1 MAVLVV
7 PAVAIGVAATIW
19 LYGVG
24 VRRLLGL
31 SLSIPRA
38 LLAGVVAFAVG
49 SPIITAVASSA
60 EEPHQHALPGLW
72 FVILGA
78 AISLLVGMFV
88 LVVAEAL
95 VPSGQLPGPLFLV
108 RSVRRRGHRIRRYV
122 QISRILIRRGMLPY
136 LSGSRRA
143 ELATPEGRSA
153 LAHALRL
160 AMEEGGVTFVKLG
173 QVLATRR
180 DLLPPEFISEL
191 SGLQDDAAPVPW
203 PEVEE
208 VLQGGLRAPVGETFA
223 SFERA
228 PLAAASIAQVHAATL
243 HGGERVVVKVRRP
256 HIDTIVEWDLDILS
270 RLAVRLQRSTAW
282 GRGVRIVDLANGF
295 AQALR
300 EELDLRVEVRNML
313 SVEAATAAAGGRE
326 AKVHVPRPF
335 PELCSSNVLVMERVE
350 GRSLASIAPLE
361 EIGDRAALARALF
374 DGLLRQ
380 VMVDGIF
387 HADPHPGN
395 VLLLSD
401 QRLALLDFGS
411 VGRLD
416 STLRA
421 ALQRLLLAVDRGDAA
436 WLCDTLLDIARRP
449 DQLDELSL
457 ERALGQLLARHVVPG
472 LTPDVRMFTEL
483 VRILAGHGL
492 SVPPDVA
499 GAFRALATIE
509 GTLTGLA
516 PGFDIIAEARA
527 FATQELAGQLSPTAL
542 RESATGELPVLLSM
556 LRRVPRRLDRIT
568 GSLEEGRLNIN
579 VRLLADERDRRY
591 LTSIA
596 HQFILAL
603 LAATTGIM
611 ATLLLGLHG
620 GPRVTPT
627 VTLYAFFGYC
637 LLVVAGVLALRV
649 LVLVF
654 RLGNA

>member
-1 MAVLVV
+1 MAVLVI
-7 PAVAIGVAATIW
+7 PALVIGVACTIW
-19 LYGVG
+19 LYAYG

-60 EEPHQHALPGLW
+60 KERPQHVLPGVW
-72 FVILGA
+72 FVILGG
-78 AISLLVGMFV
+78 AIALLVGMFV
-88 LVVAEAL
+88 LVVFEAL
-95 VPSGQLPGPLFLV
+95 VPSGLLPGPLYMV
-108 RSVRRRGHRIRRYV
+108 RSVRKRGRRIRRYA
-122 QISRILIRRGMLPY
+122 QIGRILVRRGMLPY
-136 LSGSRRA
+136 LSGTRRA
-143 ELATPEGRSA
+143 ELATPDGRSA

-160 AMEEGGVTFVKLG
+160 ALEDGGVTFVKLG

-203 PEVEE
+203 PEIDVLLHGELRGGMDE
-208 VLQGGLRAPVGETFA
+208 VFV
-223 SFERA
+223 SFERQ

-243 HGGERVVVKVRRP
+243 ADGEDVVVKVRRP
-256 HIDTIVEWDLDILS
+256 GIDTLVDWDLDIVG
-270 RLAVRLQRSTAW
+270 RLAARLGRSTGW
-282 GRGVRIVDLANGF
+282 GRGVGIVDLANGF

-300 EELDLRVEVRNML
+300 EELDLRVEVRNMA
-313 SVEAATAAAGGRE
+313 SVLAATAASGDQRR
-326 AKVHVPRPF
+326 KVRVPRPHAA
-335 PELCSSNVLVMERVE
+335 LCTSNLLVMERIQ
-350 GRSLASIAPLE
+350 GRSLASISPTE
-361 EIGDRAALARALF
+361 EVGDRAALARALF
-374 DGLLRQ
+374 EYLLAQ

-395 VLLLSD
+395 VLLLTGGE
-401 QRLALLDFGS
+401 LALLDFGS

-436 WLCDTLLDIARRP
+436 WLSDTLLEIARRP
-449 DQLDELSL
+449 DDLDELAL

-472 LTPDVRMFTEL
+472 LTPDLRMFTDL
-483 VRILAGHGL
+483 VRILADHGL
-492 SVPPDVA
+492 SVPPDIA

-516 PGFDIIAEARA
+516 PGFDIIAEARS
-527 FATQELAGQLSPTAL
+527 FAAGHLAEQLTPGGL
-542 RESATGELPVLLSM
+542 RASATAELPALVSM

-568 GSLEEGRLNIN
+568 GSLEEGRLNVN
-579 VRLLADERDRRY
+579 LRLLADERDRRY

-596 HQFILAL
+596 HQFILAF
-603 LAATTGIM
+603 LAAATGIM
-611 ATLLLGLHG
+611 ATLMLGLHG
-620 GPRVTPT
+620 GPRVTHT
-627 VTLYAFFGYC
+627 VSLYAFFGYC
-637 LLVVAGVLALRV
+637 LLVFAGVLALRV

-654 RLGNA
+654 RPDST

>member
-1 MAVLVV
+1 MDVLVV
-7 PAVAIGVAATIW
+7 PAVVVGVACTIW
-19 LYGVG
+19 LYAFG

-38 LLAGVVAFAVG
+38 LLAGVVALAAG

-60 EEPHQHALPGLW
+60 KERHQHALPGVW

-78 AISLLVGMFV
+78 AIALLVGMFV
-88 LVVAEAL
+88 LVLIEAL
-95 VPSGQLPGPLFLV
+95 VPSGRLPGPLYVL
-108 RSVRRRGHRIRRYV
+108 RSLRKRGRRIRRYG
-122 QISRILIRRGMLPY
+122 QISRILARRGMLPY

-143 ELATPEGRSA
+143 ELATPDGRSA
-153 LAHALRL
+153 LARALRL
-160 AMEEGGVTFVKLG
+160 ALEDGGVTFVKLG

-203 PEVEE
+203 SEIEAVLHRELPGGVDEV
-208 VLQGGLRAPVGETFA
+208 FA
-223 SFERA
+223 SFERQ

-243 HGGERVVVKVRRP
+243 SGGEQLVVKVRRP
-256 HIDTIVEWDLDILS
+256 RIDTIVDWDLDIVG
-270 RLAVRLQRSTAW
+270 RLAARLGRSTAW
-282 GRGVRIVDLANGF
+282 GRGVGIVDLANGF
-295 AQALR
+295 ARALR
-300 EELDLRVEVRNML
+300 EELDLRVEVRNMV
-313 SVEAATAAAGGRE
+313 SVEAATAASARE
-326 AKVHVPRPF
+326 TNVCVPRAHRD
-335 PELCSSNVLVMERVE
+335 LCTSKVLVMERLE
-350 GRSLASIAPLE
+350 GRSLASIGPTE
-361 EIGDRAALARALF
+361 DVGNRAALARALF
-374 DGLLRQ
+374 ECLLQQ

-401 QRLALLDFGS
+401 TQLALLDFGS

-416 STLRA
+416 SALRA

-449 DQLDELSL
+449 DELDERAL
-457 ERALGQLLARHVVPG
+457 ERGLGQLLARHVVPG
-472 LTPDVRMFTEL
+472 LTPDVRMFTDL
-483 VRILAGHGL
+483 VRILADHGL

-516 PGFDIIAEARA
+516 PGFDVIAEARA
-527 FATQELAGQLSPTAL
+527 FATRYLAGQLNPTAM
-542 RESATGELPVLLSM
+542 RASASAELPALLSM
-556 LRRVPRRLDRIT
+556 LRRVPRRLDRVT
-568 GSLEEGRLNIN
+568 GSLEEGRLSVN

-591 LTSIA
+591 ITSIA
-596 HQFILAL
+596 HQLILTF

-611 ATLLLGLHG
+611 ATLMLGLHG
-620 GPRVTPT
+620 GPSVTHT
-627 VTLYAFFGYC
+627 VSLYAFFGYC
-637 LLVVAGVLALRV
+637 LLVFAGVLALRV

-654 RLGNA
+654 RLGST